1 MDFLNKFQPQREVI
15 NPNRNHEIKQ
25 STDGFRVN
33 ITLLSLIISSRMD
46 APIFDYEKKLSKTS
60 IEKSIPRPMDFTN
73 SQIGWLDYIKNEAK
87 ELMNKIHEQE
97 EEEKQYQKEKLLQK
111 QEEFQKTRRDFY
123 QEMGFLRK

>member
-15 NPNRNHEIKQ
+15 TPFRNHEIKVF
-25 STDGFRVN
+25 DNGFRLN
-33 ITLLSLIISSRMD
+33 ITLLGLIISSRFD
-46 APIFDYEKKLSKTS
+46 APIFDYEKKLSRTS
-60 IEKSIPRPMDFTN
+60 IQKSLPRPMNFDN
-73 SQIGWLDYIKNEAK
+73 SQIGWLNYIKNEAK

-111 QEEFQKTRRDFY
+111 QEEFQKTRRAFY